1 MNTDFNEKAGKDEL
15 RFSPKMIIVRFF
27 GFVLSLAM
35 MISCSSAGHIFAS
48 DNLAAIGEKS
58 YVKISEAIAA
68 AGENDTV
75 KLLPR
80 ADGSPVYGCYTVLG
94 KKNIM
99 ME

>member
-1 MNTDFNEKAGKDEL
+1 MNTDFNEKAGKDEAH
-15 RFSPKMIIVRFF
+15 FSPKRIIVRFF

-48 DNLAAIGEKS
+48 GDLAAIGEKS

-75 KLLPR
+75 KLLSR
-80 ADGSPVYGCYTVLG
+80 ADGSPVYGCYTVS
-94 KKNIM
+94 
-99 ME
+99 